1 MGKLIYSTGPGGTQ
15 VPTPGDEKSTP
26 GTPPERQSIRV
37 RRETSGR
44 KGKTVTVAE
53 GFEVSRPDAKRLLGD
68 LKRRSGG
75 GGTLKSAADGRF
87 VLEVQ
92 GDHVE
97 SVLARLEELGFKAK
111 RSGG

>member
-1 MGKLIYSTGPGGTQ
+1 MGKLIYSTGPEGAQ
-15 VPTPGDEKSTP
+15 TPAPGVRTSTP
-26 GTPPERQSIRV
+26 GVSPERQSIRV

-44 KGKTVTVAE
+44 RGKTVTVAE
-53 GFEVSRPDAKRLLGD
+53 GFELSRTEAKRLLGE

-75 GGTLKSAADGRF
+75 GGTLKNATDGRF

-92 GDHVE
+92 GDHVD
-97 SVLARLEELGFKAK
+97 SVMARLAELGFKAK

>member
-1 MGKLIYSTGPGGTQ
+1 MGKLIYSTGPKGAQAPATG
-15 VPTPGDEKSTP
+15 EEASTP
-26 GTPPERQSIRV
+26 GVSPERQSIRV

-53 GFEVSRPDAKRLLGD
+53 GFEMSRTDAKQLLVE

-75 GGTLKSAADGRF
+75 GGTLKNATDGKF

-97 SVLARLEELGFKAK
+97 SVLARLAELGFKAK